1 MGTAMEVNRPKTSFL
16 DTDIQSSEI
25 SFTKN
30 ETFEKRS
37 AYQDRDLFF
46 WLINGFG

>member
-1 MGTAMEVNRPKTSFL
+1 MVAAIDLKRTRNSFL
-16 DTDIQSSEI
+16 DTDSQLSKI

-30 ETFEKRS
+30 ETFEKHT